1 MRGPFADMLC
11 KTSLQSDD
19 LQPKASDGPGN
30 KVRRAGQGPGD
41 SGWVPGDLRK
51 RALGPGPAL
60 PKKML

>member
-1 MRGPFADMLC
+1 MRGPFADMPC

-51 RALGPGPAL
+51 KGPGTGPCPA
-60 PKKML
+60 KKML